1 MANSCKAIAMLGC
14 YPDYVC
20 DAAFRYGMHV
30 GVAFQLVDDML
41 DYEGREKLPTLFT
54 IIQYNAL
61 SYYSPRHHFY
71 IF

>member
-20 DAAFRYGMHV
+20 NASFRYGMHV

-41 DYEGREKLPTLFT
+41 DYEGERLV
-54 IIQYNAL
+54 AG
-61 SYYSPRHHFY
+61 RARG
-71 IF
+71 